1 MNETRT
7 INLNGL
13 VYHIDYDAY
22 QILRDY
28 LHDIELRLPQDDRQE
43 VMTDIEARI
52 AELLQKALFAK
63 NIQVVNIEIVNSVKS
78 QIGAPSEF
86 GPNRRPKV
94 KIDKSQ
100 NSGCGRILSITL
112 KVILILMALPILGT
126 ILTILFAV
134 IMTLCGLTF
143 GIGSALPFLS
153 ELAPFTSSISPAFTA
168 ITILCL
174 LFVFGLPIVM
184 LIHTIII
191 FMRTR
196 RGPKARFWWTTLI
209 LWVLSLIGLGTLTT
223 HFVTHSDINN
233 VVRTIDR
240 WDDMDGT
247 FHSEARELES
257 FHAIEVY
264 GAAQINLSQSLDQQI
279 VVNAHDFS
287 LVQTEVREGVLYINV
302 PTNPYT
308 PMILDISV
316 PTLSSIRAVGA
327 ASIDLEPQSI
337 FTTDTLTL
345 DLSGAAEVD
354 MDLQVAVLNIDAKG
368 AASVELTGTANSAT
382 ITLAGAGEI
391 DAEDF
396 LVQTMHINCAGAS
409 EADIHVVR
417 ELWAQ
422 AAGASK
428 ISYMGNPTIKQNMA
442 VGGSVIKRDL

>member
-63 NIQVVNIEIVNSVKS
+63 NIQVVNLEIVNSVKS

-94 KIDKSQ
+94 KVDKSQ
-100 NSGCGRILSITL
+100 NAGCGRILSITL

-126 ILTILFAV
+126 ILTILFAI
-134 IMTLCGLTF
+134 IMTLCGLTL

-153 ELAPFTSSISPAFTA
+153 ELMPFTSSISPAFTA

-174 LFVFGLPIVM
+174 LFVIGLPIVV
-184 LIHTIII
+184 LIHTIIV

-196 RGPKARFWWTTLI
+196 RGPKAHFWWITLI
-209 LWVLSLIGLGTLTT
+209 LWVLSLIGLGTLAT
-223 HFVTHSDINN
+223 HFVMHSDINN
-233 VVRTIDR
+233 VVHTIDQ
-240 WDDMDGT
+240 WDDMDGA
-247 FHSEARELES
+247 FHSESRELES

-409 EADIHVVR
+409 EADIHAVR

-428 ISYMGNPTIKQNMA
+428 ISYKGNPTIKQNMA

>member
-43 VMTDIEARI
+43 VMADIEARI

-63 NIQVVNIEIVNSVKS
+63 NIQVVNLEIVNSVKS

-94 KIDKSQ
+94 KVDKSQ
-100 NSGCGRILSITL
+100 NAGCGRILSITL

-126 ILTILFAV
+126 ILTILFAI
-134 IMTLCGLTF
+134 IMTLCGLTL

-153 ELAPFTSSISPAFTA
+153 ELMPFTSSISPAFTA

-174 LFVFGLPIVM
+174 LFVIGLPIVV
-184 LIHTIII
+184 LIHTIIV

-196 RGPKARFWWTTLI
+196 RGPKAHFWWITLI
-209 LWVLSLIGLGTLTT
+209 LWVLSLIGLGTLAT
-223 HFVTHSDINN
+223 HFVMHSDINN
-233 VVRTIDR
+233 VVHTIDQ
-240 WDDMDGT
+240 WDDMDGA
-247 FHSEARELES
+247 FHSESRELES

-279 VVNAHDFS
+279 VVNTYDFS

>member
-134 IMTLCGLTF
+134 IMTLCGLTL

-153 ELAPFTSSISPAFTA
+153 ELMPFTSSISPAFTA

-174 LFVFGLPIVM
+174 LFVIGLPIVV

-247 FHSEARELES
+247 FHSESRELES

-409 EADIHVVR
+409 EADIHAVR

-428 ISYMGNPTIKQNMA
+428 ISYKGSPTIKQKMA

>member
-43 VMTDIEARI
+43 VMADIEARI

-63 NIQVVNIEIVNSVKS
+63 NIQVVNLEIVNSVKS

-94 KIDKSQ
+94 KVDKSQ

-126 ILTILFAV
+126 ILTILFAI
-134 IMTLCGLTF
+134 IMTLCGLTL

-153 ELAPFTSSISPAFTA
+153 ELMPFTSSISPAFTA

-174 LFVFGLPIVM
+174 LFVIGLPIVV
-184 LIHTIII
+184 LIHTIIV

-196 RGPKARFWWTTLI
+196 RGPKARFWWITLI
-209 LWVLSLIGLGTLTT
+209 LWVLSLIGLGTLAT
-223 HFVTHSDINN
+223 HFVTHSDINS

-247 FHSEARELES
+247 FHSETRELES

-279 VVNAHDFS
+279 VVNAYDFS

-327 ASIDLEPQSI
+327 ASIDLEPHSI

-368 AASVELTGTANSAT
+368 AASVELTGSANNAT

-409 EADIHVVR
+409 EADIHAVR

-428 ISYMGNPTIKQNMA
+428 ISYKGNPTIKQNMA